1 MRPEDGG
8 IASIFDSV
16 RDAIP
21 VVTYVQEVTYPNV
34 TTHVGRQVTT
44 LLGYEPK
51 ECTSDPEHWIKI
63 LHPDD
68 KERVLDEARR
78 TNETGEP
85 FRMEYRQ
92 FAKDGSVVW
101 VRDEA
106 TLVHDEEGNPS
117 YWLGVKIDVT
127 ERKQAEEALH
137 KSEARFRALIR
148 NSSDVIATLDAEGR
162 IVFESDSVER
172 VMGSKPEALIGTDP
186 FHRVH
191 PDDLPRAQSLFAEL
205 LSIPGATRSAQVR
218 ARHRD
223 GSWRLL
229 EVIGT
234 NLLHDPSVASIVAN
248 YRDITESKRTE
259 HAVHEARDRF
269 RSVFDHAPIG
279 MAVVS
284 IEGRYL
290 QVNRPLCEVLGYSE
304 DELLATK
311 WPEITHPDDLEASW
325 AYVRRIVEGEI
336 PSYHLEK
343 RFLHADGRTV
353 WASLSVSLVRDSE
366 GEPLYFVSKIQDVTE
381 RKEAERKLREAE
393 QRYRTLVEQIPA
405 VTYIDRADGSDEPL
419 YTSPQIEAMLGYTP
433 QEWIEGRLWPEQLH
447 PDDRERIL
455 AADERFETGGEPFS
469 QEYRLFAKNGSV
481 VWVREEAVVLRNEAG
496 KPLFWQG
503 VIFDITERKEAE
515 EETKEANRRLEE
527 LAVLRADFTAMVA
540 HELDTPLAVIRGY
553 AEMLAAGALEPAEQS
568 RALNKILAET
578 ELLNTLVDDVRAAAT
593 AEQDGL
599 TVQPQPIS
607 VRALLDTAAQCGAPL
622 LGNHRIVIENTADD
636 EQVWADANRI
646 NQVLRNLISNA
657 VKYSPDSAPIELRV
671 RPGKTPGRVRVEVAD
686 RGAGIHPADVTRV
699 FEKFGRGRDRYGRKV
714 AGVGLGLY
722 LSRRIIWA
730 HGSDLT
736 LDLPPDGG
744 SVFSFE
750 LGAVR

>member
-8 IASIFDSV
+8 IGSLFDSV

-21 VVTYVQEVTYPNV
+21 VVTYVREVTCPGV

-44 LLGYEPK
+44 LLGYEPE
-51 ECTSDPEHWIKI
+51 ECTSDPEHWTKI

-248 YRDITESKRTE
+248 YRDITDRKRTE

-284 IEGRYL
+284 LEGRYL

-325 AYVRRIVEGEI
+325 AYVHRIVEGEI

-343 RFLHADGRTV
+343 RFLHADGHTV

-433 QEWIEGRLWPEQLH
+433 QEWIEGRLWPERLH

-469 QEYRLFAKNGSV
+469 EEYRLLAKDDSV

-599 TVQPQPIS
+599 TVQPQPIL

-646 NQVLRNLISNA
+646 NQVLRNLVSNA

-686 RGAGIHPADVTRV
+686 RGPGIHPADVTRV

-736 LDLPPDGG
+736 LGLPPDGG

-750 LGAVR
+750 LEGVR